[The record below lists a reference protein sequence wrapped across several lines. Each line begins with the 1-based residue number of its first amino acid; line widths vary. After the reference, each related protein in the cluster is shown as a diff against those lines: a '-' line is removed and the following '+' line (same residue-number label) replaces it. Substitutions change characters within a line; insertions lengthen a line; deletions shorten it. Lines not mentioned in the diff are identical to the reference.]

1 MGDKKTYRPTKEELL
16 DILRRGQDEEQRNPA
31 VKELGFGP
39 AADGDMTLRSETPP
53 RMVQT
58 LVRMEVLE
66 AARDPE
72 RIAQGVSLV
81 RVFIRAYDKRMVSL
95 NRKGRLEL
103 LGALQAM
110 AESDRERD
118 IILK

>member
-1 MGDKKTYRPTKEELL
+1 MSSKKERLPTKEELL
-16 DILRRGQDEEQRNPA
+16 DLMRREQEEDQRSPA

-39 AADGDMTLRSETPP
+39 ASDGDLTLRTETPP
-53 RMVQT
+53 RMIHT

-66 AARDPE
+66 AARDPNRTE
-72 RIAQGVSLV
+72 SLV
-81 RVFIRAYDKRMVSL
+81 RVFIRSYDKRMVSL

-110 AESDRERD
+110 AESENERN
-118 IILK
+118 IILR

>member
-1 MGDKKTYRPTKEELL
+1 MADKAYRPTKEELL
-16 DILRRGQDEEQRNPA
+16 AVLRREQEDEQRSPA
-31 VKELGFGP
+31 VKELGFGLVS
-39 AADGDMTLRSETPP
+39 DNDMTLRSETPP
-53 RMVQT
+53 RMIQT
-58 LVRMEVLE
+58 LVRMKVLE

-72 RIAQGVSLV
+72 RTESLV
-81 RVFIRAYDKRMVSL
+81 AIFIREYDRRMVSL

-118 IILK
+118 IIVR